1 MIVRIN
7 FILSKMGGFIFFL
20 FILLLIII
28 TFQNSKIK
36 KLTQQLDEIKY
47 KRFYR
52 KQRKMELFSDSE
64 GEY

>member
-1 MIVRIN
+1 
-7 FILSKMGGFIFFL
+7 MGGFIFFL